1 MPTWFE
7 KMGKVVVDTLNGFLG
22 PLMRI
27 PAKAWKGKGLNT
39 GTLSLLK
46 WTEIYLRTHQIP
58 TCHINFN
65 LQLPKRFPRNLRK
78 LKQKIQNK
86 WNSGFEQPKIGYG
99 SSWNPRSVH
108 CRLIAKAKESCQKIF
123 YPHKSQPIF
132 SSLNFPN
139 CYKIY
144 QHNPYFL
151 HLIFLPR
158 EWNVEFDLSTR
169 RNWML

>member
-1 MPTWFE
+1 MGFLVNIIMMPTWFE
-7 KMGKVVVDTLNGFLG
+7 KMVKVVVDTLNGFLG

-78 LKQKIQNK
+78 LKQKIQKK
-86 WNSGFEQPKIGYG
+86 WNSGFEQPKIGFWVLLKSKICSLQANSQG
-99 SSWNPRSVH
+99 KRILS
-108 CRLIAKAKESCQKIF
+108 ESLL
-123 YPHKSQPIF
+123 PSQPIF

-139 CYKIY
+139 CYKFT
-144 QHNPYFL
+144 NTTP
-151 HLIFLPR
+151 IF
-158 EWNVEFDLSTR
+158 FT
-169 RNWML
+169 